1 MLRKTL
7 AIAASAA
14 LFLLLYDCSNPADE
28 QLRWSTKTEVPVT
41 NDELSFI
48 EEINNIYEDDTG
60 TVSIIDPDPTKKGDV
75 LRVKNRQ
82 NRNIVI
88 DISEDSIETQTVEA
102 VIGPVPVASSV
113 KFGDTVTLNAAA
125 GAFSSTI
132 PLAIPYVYDVTFYDT
147 VNNNISVKITNIS
160 ESVLN
165 NVTVGIEGVDT
176 LLVESIAAGAYAIKT
191 LDARGE
197 RVVQNAQVYF
207 SGNAESAGAKDL
219 GLEFSLGGMLV
230 GSCKASDSL
239 VQFSQTVKAT
249 YDITDTVALD
259 YVDVKAGTFFYK
271 VENQSRLRF
280 NVTLEHEHVW
290 VTSYCRKNNKD
301 FAAQLSSIS
310 AVDSATEFV
319 GNVLL
324 TTQGVT
330 IPPQSDGVV
339 ARLNLASYRLF
350 GVWDEA
356 RQEAVTSAVYTL
368 KTPKPTG
375 DTIEFSAGDTLKLT
389 LVSENFKFDEFLGTV
404 MVPYTREADT
414 QKVAINLPKPM
425 NETMKDSLRNHV
437 LLALVNSDV
446 TCTTKTN
453 DRAFI
458 DTMIVNF
465 KASAM
470 GFPAARDSST
480 VRFENVRNDSIFNRT
495 LNITTVANQFPDT
508 VIITSNV
515 TVPRGT
521 RMRACNSHEDDNNSG
536 IGKMTI
542 TMGTRYDFLS
552 SIDWDVLLPTYLD
565 LGGSRFSVMEP
576 LRFIKKLE
584 SRLVTMNLKI
594 RNSSNM
600 HMRLYSLIAP
610 RKLIDTLDSMS
621 TNDFVKLA
629 RSKGNSEALG
639 YVNFFGS
646 DGVFVPPRDST
657 FENNVVLDHNQL
669 ETILNSDT
677 CSWRWL
683 ARLEPQPRD
692 SLMDTDFLDIRSK
705 LRIEGI
711 NSVDS
716 LVQW

>member
-7 AIAASAA
+7 AVAASAV
-14 LFLLLYDCSNPADE
+14 LFLLLYDCSNPVDE

-41 NDELSFI
+41 NDEFSFI

-60 TVSIIDPDPTKKGDV
+60 TISIIDPDPTKKGDV
-75 LRVKNRQ
+75 LRVKNSQ

-88 DISEDSIETQTVEA
+88 DISEDSIETQTVVA
-102 VIGPVPVASSV
+102 VLGPVPVVSSV
-113 KFGDTVTLNAAA
+113 KFGDTATLNTAA
-125 GAFSSTI
+125 GEFNGTI
-132 PLAIPYVYDVTFYDT
+132 PLTIPYLYDVTFYDT
-147 VNNNISVKITNIS
+147 VNNDISVKIENIS
-160 ESVLN
+160 SSSLS
-165 NVTVGIEGVDT
+165 NVTVGIDGVDT
-176 LLVESIAAGAYAIKT
+176 VQVDEITSGAYAIIK
-191 LDARGE
+191 LDARGK
-197 RVVQNAQVYF
+197 RLVQTVQVHF
-207 SGNAESAGAKDL
+207 AGNAASAGTKSL
-219 GLEFSLGGMLV
+219 GLEFSLGGMLI
-230 GSCKASDSL
+230 GSCRASDSL
-239 VQFSQTVKAT
+239 VKFSQTVKAT

-259 YVDVKAGTFFYK
+259 YVDVKSGTFFYK

-280 NVTLEHEHVW
+280 NVSLEHEHVW
-290 VTSYCRKNNKD
+290 VTSYCRENDKENVADLN
-301 FAAQLSSIS
+301 SIS
-310 AVDSATEFV
+310 AADSATKFV

-324 TTQGVT
+324 TTQGVS
-330 IPPQSDGVV
+330 IQPLSDGIV
-339 ARLNLASYRLF
+339 ARLNLSSYRLF
-350 GVWDEA
+350 GVWDEV

-368 KTPKPTG
+368 ETPKPTG
-375 DTIEFSAGDTLKLT
+375 DTIAFSAGDSLKLT
-389 LVSENFKFDEFLGTV
+389 LVSEDFKFDEFLGTV

-414 QKVAINLPKPM
+414 QKVAINLPNPM

-437 LLALVNSDV
+437 LLALVNGDIA
-446 TCTTKTN
+446 CTTKTN

-458 DTMIVNF
+458 DTMIVKF
-465 KASAM
+465 KASAL

-480 VRFENVRNDSIFNRT
+480 VRFNNVRNDSIFKRT
-495 LNITTVANQFPDT
+495 VNITNVANQFPDT

-515 TVPRGT
+515 TVPKGT
-521 RMRACNSHEDDNNSG
+521 RMRACNSHEDDNSSG

-552 SIDWDVLLPTYLD
+552 SIDWGVLLPTYLD

-657 FENNVVLDHNQL
+657 FENNVVLNHNQL

-692 SLMDTDFLDIRSK
+692 SLMDTDYLDIRSK

-711 NSVDS
+711 NSIDS

>member
-7 AIAASAA
+7 AVAASAA
-14 LFLLLYDCSNPADE
+14 LFLLLYDCSNPVDE

-48 EEINNIYEDDTG
+48 DEINNIYEDDTG

-82 NRNIVI
+82 NRNIII
-88 DISEDSIETQTVEA
+88 DISEDSIETQTAVA

-160 ESVLN
+160 SSVLN
-165 NVTVGIEGVDT
+165 NVTVGIAGVDT
-176 LLVESIAAGAYAIKT
+176 LLVESIAAGANTIKT
-191 LDARGE
+191 LDARDK

-207 SGNAESAGAKDL
+207 SGNAASAGAKDL
-219 GLEFSLGGMLV
+219 GLEFSLGGMLI
-230 GSCKASDSL
+230 GSCRASDSL
-239 VQFSQTVKAT
+239 VRFSHTVKAS
-249 YDITDTVALD
+249 YDITDTVSLN
-259 YVDVKAGTFFYK
+259 YVDIKAGTFFYR

-280 NVTLEHEHVW
+280 NVSLAHEHVW
-290 VTSYCRKNNKD
+290 LTSFCREYNKD
-301 FAAQLSSIS
+301 SVSQLSSIS
-310 AVDSATEFV
+310 AADSAKNFM
-319 GNVLL
+319 GDVLL
-324 TTQGVT
+324 TAQGAT
-330 IPPQSDGVV
+330 IQPLSNGVV

-350 GVWDEA
+350 GVWDDV
-356 RQEAVTSAVYTL
+356 RGEAVTSAVYTL
-368 KTPKPTG
+368 ETPKPVG
-375 DTIEFSAGDTLKLT
+375 DTIAFSAGDSLKLT
-389 LVSENFKFDEFLGTV
+389 LVSEDFKFDEFLGTV

-458 DTMIVNF
+458 DTMIVTF

-470 GFPAARDSST
+470 GYPNARDSST
-480 VRFENVRNDSIFNRT
+480 VRFNNVRNDSIFNRT
-495 LNITTVANQFPDT
+495 LNITKVANQFPDT

-515 TVPRGT
+515 TVPKGT
-521 RMRACNSHEDDNNSG
+521 RMRACNSHEDDNSSG

-552 SIDWDVLLPTYLD
+552 SIDWDVLLPAYLD

-584 SRLVTMNLKI
+584 SRRVSMIFKM
-594 RNSSNM
+594 RNNSNM

-629 RSKGNSEALG
+629 MSKDSSEKRG
-639 YVNFFGS
+639 YVNFFGTK
-646 DGVFVPPRDST
+646 GVYLPARAKTDSS
-657 FENNVVLDHNQL
+657 EVVLDHNQL

-692 SLMDTDFLDIRSK
+692 SLMDTDYLDIRSK
-705 LRIEGI
+705 LRIEGV
-711 NSVDS
+711 NSIDS
-716 LVQW
+716 LLQW